1 MHLGALRGPSHK
13 SGCVCLGRDVG
24 QATPGWQAQGLAPGG
39 RRDLLV
45 TSSVELFFFLAAT
58 GDVEEDGGLS
68 DSVPTSKMIPVVCL
82 WSSPPPSAP
91 PTLTSL
97 GVPVSLEVAPSAIFQ
112 EPQAK
117 TVSCYLW
124 PGVWGVC
131 VSVCLISSGDPGLVR
146 PHGQAEKAAGSLGAG
161 LFCCCLFIEEQQRD
175 PSEGHRGQDR
185 WLLQL

>member
-1 MHLGALRGPSHK
+1 MLAKQPQAGRPRVWHQGADETYWLI
-13 SGCVCLGRDVG
+13 
-24 QATPGWQAQGLAPGG
+24 
-39 RRDLLV
+39 
-45 TSSVELFFFLAAT
+45 SSVELFFFLAAT

-112 EPQAK
+112 EPQAQNC
-117 TVSCYLW
+117 VLL
-124 PGVWGVC
+124 PVARGLGGVC
-131 VSVCLISSGDPGLVR
+131 VRMCVCLISGGDPGLVR
-146 PHGQAEKAAGSLGAG
+146 LHGQAEKAAGSLGAG

-185 WLLQL
+185 CLLQL